1 MPDKAT
7 RFPVGLKFFVWEGRN
22 GFFRPNPFLLLG
34 LRQKRGT
41 WWGIEDELDLNI
53 FV

>member
-34 LRQKRGT
+34 LRQK
-41 WWGIEDELDLNI
+41 WGWGG
-53 FV
+53 